1 VVQLTLAKNWSNI
14 GQVLTNYKVKFRGL
28 YPKNSSEII
37 QLSSRP
43 LRIEIASYLR
53 NEECEAAVH
62 WKHHIQPL
70 RPAENQIENVKQSF
84 GLLKP
89 IFQIVLT
96 YNFHQVRNTYFKIEN
111 CFSSIKANFLT
122 VLCQV
127 LLQLEVW

>member
-111 CFSSIKANFLT
+111 CVIGLVFMFSRTYF
-122 VLCQV
+122 
-127 LLQLEVW
+127 